1 MQSPESPESFTSPD
15 ANPEPSEPTES
26 LESAHPTASA
36 APTESLE
43 SAQPAESPEPAE
55 SAESTASAAPTE
67 PEAFVGVPAPLRE
80 AMRRRGFSDLTAVQ
94 RAVLEADL
102 DDRDLR
108 ISSQTGSGKTVA
120 LGLVLAKALAA
131 GPRARRAPTA
141 LVITPTRELAAQVQK
156 ELEWLLENIDDA
168 AVDVVTGGT
177 SVSME
182 RKRLARTPRVVVG
195 TPGRLLD
202 HMKGGALDCGGI
214 TQLVLDEADQMLD
227 MGFREELEAI
237 LDGMPSER
245 RTHLVSATFAPEVRR
260 LADRYQKD
268 PVFVQ
273 GTKLGAANEDIEHV
287 AYIARFHE
295 RYDALV
301 NLLLMAQAES
311 EPDTEAARTLIF
323 VRTRADTA
331 EVAEQLLRDGFQAQ
345 PLSGDLPQ
353 AQRTRTL
360 EGFRSGRVPLLVAT
374 DVAARGL
381 DVPEVATVVHL
392 DPPTDS
398 EVYTHRSGR
407 TGRAGRKGRSV
418 ILVPPQT
425 QRRVQRLLSDAKV
438 TVSWRDVP
446 TADKVRRAF
455 LKQTRRSLHAALT
468 TEVAPEQAHLDYA
481 ARLLEE
487 HDPVRLVATL
497 LARTELEPPCEPR
510 ELSPGRPDP
519 RSMAQGAPRGARDR
533 WAPPSEPRSGPEGGF
548 VRFFINYGGRQG
560 AAPNRILALVCRRGG
575 IDGNAVGSIDIR
587 DNGTTF
593 DVRSDVAVQFEAAA
607 QRPDPREPK
616 LRIERY
622 REPAGGRPGSRRPGP
637 FRQGPAFNDNR
648 AFAKYHSGPK
658 PHRALGKGAPRGPR
672 PYDRAEGDAPPR
684 RVVSSRKSHSK
695 AH

>member
-1 MQSPESPESFTSPD
+1 
-15 ANPEPSEPTES
+15 
-26 LESAHPTASA
+26 
-36 APTESLE
+36 
-43 SAQPAESPEPAE
+43 
-55 SAESTASAAPTE
+55 
-67 PEAFVGVPAPLRE
+67 
-80 AMRRRGFSDLTAVQ
+80 
-94 RAVLEADL
+94 
-102 DDRDLR
+102 
-108 ISSQTGSGKTVA
+108 
-120 LGLVLAKALAA
+120 
-131 GPRARRAPTA
+131 
-141 LVITPTRELAAQVQK
+141 
-156 ELEWLLENIDDA
+156 
-168 AVDVVTGGT
+168 
-177 SVSME
+177 
-182 RKRLARTPRVVVG
+182 
-195 TPGRLLD
+195 
-202 HMKGGALDCGGI
+202 
-214 TQLVLDEADQMLD
+214 MLD

-268 PVFVQ
+268 AVFVQ

-295 RYDALV
+295 RYDVLV
-301 NLLLMAQAES
+301 NLLLMTQAES
-311 EPDTEAARTLIF
+311 EPDAEAGRTLIF

-331 EVAEQLLRDGFQAQ
+331 EVAEHLLRDGFQAQ

-381 DVPEVATVVHL
+381 DVPEVSTVVHL

-446 TADKVRRAF
+446 SADKVRRAF
-455 LKQTRRSLHAALT
+455 LKQTRRSLHSALSS
-468 TEVAPEQAHLDYA
+468 ELAPEQTHLDYA

-487 HDPVRLVATL
+487 HEPVRLVATL

-510 ELSPGRPDP
+510 ELSPGRADP
-519 RSMAQGAPRGARDR
+519 RSLASQGSFAPRATRER
-533 WAPPSEPRSGPEGGF
+533 WAPQESRSGSESGF
-548 VRFFINYGGRQG
+548 VRYFVNYGGRQG

-593 DVRSDVAVQFEAAA
+593 DVRSDVAPQFEVAA
-607 QRPDPREPK
+607 QQPDPREPK

-622 REPAGGRPGSRRPGP
+622 REPAGQRPESRRPGP
-637 FRQGPAFNDNR
+637 PRQGPGFNDNR

-658 PHRALGKGAPRGPR
+658 PHRALNKSAPRRPR
-672 PYDRAEGDAPPR
+672 PYERPEGEPAAPR
-684 RVVSSRKSHSK
+684 RIVSSRKPHPK

>member
-1 MQSPESPESFTSPD
+1 MQSPDSPESFP
-15 ANPEPSEPTES
+15 
-26 LESAHPTASA
+26 
-36 APTESLE
+36 
-43 SAQPAESPEPAE
+43 
-55 SAESTASAAPTE
+55 
-67 PEAFVGVPAPLRE
+67 GVPAPLRE
-80 AMRRRGFSDLTAVQ
+80 AMRRRGFTDLTAVQ
-94 RAVLEADL
+94 RAVLEQGH

-120 LGLVLAKALAA
+120 LGLVLAKAIAS
-131 GPRARRAPTA
+131 GTRASRSPTA

-156 ELEWLLENIDDA
+156 ELEWLLEGIDDA
-168 AVDVVTGGT
+168 SVDVVTGGT

-182 RKRLARTPRVVVG
+182 RRRLTRGPRVVVG

-202 HMKGGALDCGGI
+202 HMKGGALDCGSI

-227 MGFREELEAI
+227 MGFRDELEAI
-237 LDGMPSER
+237 LEGMPTER

-268 PVFVQ
+268 AVFVQ

-287 AYIARFHE
+287 AYPARFHE
-295 RYDALV
+295 RYDVLV

-311 EPDTEAARTLIF
+311 EPDTEPARTLIF
-323 VRTRADTA
+323 VRTRADTS
-331 EVAEQLLRDGFQAQ
+331 EVAELLLRDGFQAQ

-381 DVPEVATVVHL
+381 DVPDVATVVHL

-438 TVSWRDVP
+438 NVSWRDVP

-455 LKQTRRSLHAALT
+455 LKQTRRSLHAALGA
-468 TEVAPEQAHLDYA
+468 EIAPEQAHLDYA

-487 HDPVRLVATL
+487 HEPVRLVATL

-510 ELSPGRPDP
+510 ELSPGRPTGEP
-519 RSMAQGAPRGARDR
+519 RPLPARTAR
-533 WAPPSEPRSGPEGGF
+533 ERFAPSETRSGPEGGF
-548 VRFFINYGGRQG
+548 VRYFVNYGGRHG

-575 IDGNAVGSIDIR
+575 IEGGAVGSIDIR

-593 DVRSDVAVQFEAAA
+593 DVRSEVAPQFEAAA

-616 LRIERY
+616 LRIERF
-622 REPAGGRPGSRRPGP
+622 REPSGGGRPSSRGP
-637 FRQGPAFNDNR
+637 APYRQGPVPNDGR

-672 PYDRAEGDAPPR
+672 PVEQAAGEAPPPR
-684 RVVSSRKSHSK
+684 RIVSQRVRKPHPK